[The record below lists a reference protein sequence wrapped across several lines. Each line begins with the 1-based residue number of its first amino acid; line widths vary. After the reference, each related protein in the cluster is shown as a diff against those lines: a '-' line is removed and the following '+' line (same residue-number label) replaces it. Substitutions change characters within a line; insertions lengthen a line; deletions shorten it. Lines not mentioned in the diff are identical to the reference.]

1 LKARR
6 TAREPLL
13 VVGAHTLMVNGA
25 AAGIVESADRERILQ
40 SLAGALNDGTRESA
54 QLSLTSG
61 RSVTIRGEPIRDGA
75 RLVGGLVRLD
85 AGPARARSTSLLRA
99 GATEPASA

>member
-1 LKARR
+1 
-6 TAREPLL
+6 
-13 VVGAHTLMVNGA
+13 MVNGA
-25 AAGIVESADRERILQ
+25 AAGIVESADRERIWQ

-85 AGPARARSTSLLRA
+85 AGPGRARTTSLLRPEQPSQPVHQHVSQRQKELWPTTSPT
-99 GATEPASA
+99 G